1 MGGCLK
7 YAATLKNT
15 HRKSLPT
22 GWAQTG
28 TGAALSTLL
37 VSLSYLFFRSSTGD
51 SAVTARHVRPY
62 ELIRQVRTGYMFVL
76 ADGDFKER
84 FTQKFSDLVHLRSSS
99 LLGVPIFLPFQVA
112 TSASPYS
119 SLIQIMQIRQVLLLI
134 FDICI

>member
-1 MGGCLK
+1 
-7 YAATLKNT
+7 
-15 HRKSLPT
+15 
-22 GWAQTG
+22 
-28 TGAALSTLL
+28 
-37 VSLSYLFFRSSTGD
+37 
-51 SAVTARHVRPY
+51 
-62 ELIRQVRTGYMFVL
+62 MFVL

-134 FDICI
+134 FDIFFWTYLYDMLLQANHQRKPIHTLHLVTQRKQQLLLVQE